1 MALTGEPLPL
11 AAAIRLERV
20 LPAPVAEV
28 FAAWT
33 DPARMARWLAP
44 TGYAEVEADLRVGGR
59 FQVTMIDDDVRI
71 EHTGEYLVID
81 PPHRLSFTWL
91 SPYTGG
97 AASQVDITL
106 TARGPATHLVLS
118 HQRLPDETRSSHE
131 GGWASILDRLA
142 AVVADRT
149 SPTCPSSTEGMS

>member
-11 AAAIRLERV
+11 PTAIRLERL

-33 DPARMARWLAP
+33 DPARMRWLAP

-59 FQVTMIDDDVRI
+59 FRVTMIDDDVRI
-71 EHTGEYLVID
+71 EHTGQYLVID

-149 SPTCPSSTEGMS
+149 SPTRPASTEGIS